1 MKSGTVQLWVNG
13 AGVTVP
19 AGASVAAA
27 VAHAHAAAAAAAGI
41 AGAVGTADTADTAGA
56 AGAAGAGGAGGA
68 GGAPRFRRSR
78 GGSPRAPLCG
88 MGICFECRV
97 EIDGAMHQ
105 RACMILAREQ
115 MRVRTDD

>member
-13 AGVTVP
+13 ADVTVP

-41 AGAVGTADTADTAGA
+41 AGAVGTADTA
-56 AGAAGAGGAGGA
+56 GAGGA

-97 EIDGAMHQ
+97 EIDGATHQ

>member
-27 VAHAHAAAAAAAGI
+27 VAHAAAAAAAGI
-41 AGAVGTADTADTAGA
+41 AGAVGTADTA
-56 AGAAGAGGAGGA
+56 GAGGA

-97 EIDGAMHQ
+97 EIDGATHQ